1 MCAPFAFGTRRVKI
15 VRGDAELEARMN
27 VRLHPYARERIVE
40 RGATEPEVVA
50 TIEAGERFP
59 AKFGRTGFRR
69 NFTFGSEWLGRNY
82 ATKQIEAYAVEED
95 DGWLVITVLVKFF

>member
-1 MCAPFAFGTRRVKI
+1 
-15 VRGDAELEARMN
+15 MN
-27 VRLHPYARERIVE
+27 VRLHPHARERLGE

-50 TIEAGERFP
+50 TIVGGEKFP

-69 NFTFGSEWLGRNY
+69 NFIFGGEWLGRRY
-82 ATKQIEAYAVEED
+82 SSKQVEVYAVAEE